1 MMKKPATILLSL
13 LFAMLGALPA
23 VAQDESPYIIFISEN
38 NTAKTAIE
46 TLVISEYNAEVIE
59 DLRVNNFATWE
70 AEMAKPNSE
79 RFIDFTASSFRDVPF
94 AYRSARYSEVQSALN
109 LQDDDPADKGFTD
122 LLEAAGYTV
131 YRSQTTVTED
141 PITGAITRDNEFWG
155 DIGEPFSAD
164 GDYRLSQDQIDF
176 LSQADLIIVS
186 MDVTANRYSSG
197 GRENG
202 VASTVLIEQWNA
214 LPVPIIAMNNLL
226 IGTMEFGSWGWG
238 WSYGFSRNFN
248 TIQAYDR
255 EAIQGSDRFVFPDYR
270 PSVTTNDPVFLNG
283 VSTVDDNRLP
293 IYMDYAMYPILPR
306 VQVKFSNNNNYNY
319 PSSANVVLEIL
330 APSFVNAEVG
340 DIPIHTPVM
349 IEFPANI
356 PAFSPQNG
364 VPAQERVALPAEKRL
379 YFAAGMTDYGLFN
392 LSAAGETVFLNAV
405 EKYAGAGS
413 GGGNDWYGYAIDGNG
428 WVDTGS
434 WLSGL
439 VQVDN
444 DPWVYPLSL
453 QNYVY
458 VPDDSGWIYIPK

>member
-1 MMKKPATILLSL
+1 MKKSRHILLSI
-13 LFAMLGALPA
+13 LFAAGAALPA
-23 VAQDESPYIIFISEN
+23 AAQEEAPYIIFISEN
-38 NTAKTAIE
+38 NPAKTAIE

-59 DLRVNNFATWE
+59 DLRVNDFSTWE
-70 AEMAKPNSE
+70 TETSKPSSE
-79 RFIDFTASSFRDVPF
+79 RFVNYTAASFRDVPF
-94 AYRSARYSEVQSALN
+94 AYRSARYSEIQSALN

-155 DIGEPFSAD
+155 DVGEPFSED

-186 MDVTANRYSSG
+186 MDVTPNRYAAG
-197 GRENG
+197 GREGG
-202 VASTVLIEQWNA
+202 VASTVLIEQWNG
-214 LPVPIIAMNNLL
+214 LQVPIIAMHNEL

-238 WSYGFSRNFN
+238 WSYGFTRRFN

-270 PSVTTNDPVFLNG
+270 PAVTTNDPVFLDG

-293 IYMDYAMYPILPR
+293 IYMDYSMYPILPR
-306 VQVKFSNNNNYNY
+306 IQVKFSNNKNYNY
-319 PSSANVVLEIL
+319 PGSANVVLEIL
-330 APSFVNAEVG
+330 APSFVNSEVG

-356 PAFSPQNG
+356 PAFVPQDG
-364 VPAQERVALPAEKRL
+364 VPVQERVAVPAAPRL
-379 YFAAGMTDYGLFN
+379 YFAAGMTDFGLYN
-392 LSAAGETVFLNAV
+392 LSPTGETVFLNAV
-405 EKYAGAGS
+405 EKYAGPGS
-413 GGGNDWYGYAIDGNG
+413 GGGNTWYGYEIDGNG
-428 WVDTGS
+428 WVDTAS
-434 WLSGL
+434 WLDGF

-453 QNYVY
+453 QSYIY